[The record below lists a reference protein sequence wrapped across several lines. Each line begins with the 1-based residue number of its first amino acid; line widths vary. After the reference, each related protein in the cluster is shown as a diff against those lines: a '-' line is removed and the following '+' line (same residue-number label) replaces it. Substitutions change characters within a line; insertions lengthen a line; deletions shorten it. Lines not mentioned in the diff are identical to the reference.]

1 MKTSWCIQWE
11 RRRTEIFNMA
21 TTKFC
26 HGRCVLVGTFI
37 RLDHLL
43 LLLNPEFINETALT
57 LYPKFG
63 GGHGCIQLSL
73 QLGFFSVINWQ
84 IPSRNSGLQAQEHCR
99 PDQTKM
105 SGYLLP
111 SIWWVLSV
119 YLTGRNSHGDCLTIS
134 VSVRRALYK
143 VVVKF
148 IYCLQKIIV
157 FKTWRRSDR

>member
-1 MKTSWCIQWE
+1 MIICYCYSI
-11 RRRTEIFNMA
+11 
-21 TTKFC
+21 
-26 HGRCVLVGTFI
+26 
-37 RLDHLL
+37 
-43 LLLNPEFINETALT
+43 PEFINETALT

-63 GGHGCIQLSL
+63 GGHGCIQLSV
-73 QLGFFSVINWQ
+73 QHGFFSVINWQ

-148 IYCLQKIIV
+148 IQCILFTKNNRILRLEGDQIDNSLTTIL
-157 FKTWRRSDR
+157 FKVLEIFF